1 MWLLILAYAAAIV
14 TLLWYSMADNDKYM
28 LRLLC
33 LLLWGATIMALIDRV
48 MSYLTESVKFL
59 ELTPEAALLGFTM
72 LLAALIVWE
81 VVLLIKDPRGV
92 LRRR

>member
-1 MWLLILAYAAAIV
+1 MWLIILAFAAAIV
-14 TLLWYSMADNDKYM
+14 TPLWYSMADNDRYM

-33 LLLWGATIMALIDRV
+33 LLLWGGAIMALVDRV
-48 MSYLTESVKFL
+48 MGYLIEGGEFL

-72 LLAALIVWE
+72 LLAALIMWE
-81 VVLLIKDPRGV
+81 MVLLIRDPRGA

>member
-1 MWLLILAYAAAIV
+1 
-14 TLLWYSMADNDKYM
+14 MADNDRYM

-33 LLLWGATIMALIDRV
+33 LLLWGGAIMALVDRV
-48 MSYLTESVKFL
+48 MGYLIEGGEFL

-72 LLAALIVWE
+72 LLAALMIWE
-81 VVLLIKDPRGV
+81 MVLLIRDPRGA